1 MRALLLAALLP
12 LVAVAAPAIAPTPAS
27 APIASDAW
35 IALGPPGSAPLAA
48 YLTLA
53 NPGPAPRTLVGVDAA
68 GFARVEIHSTVNDGS
83 TMRMRRLP
91 SLELP
96 VGGRVVLGP
105 GRLHLMLF
113 GPPKGLVAGQRI
125 ALELSFDDGTTVTI
139 DAELRDPRAAGA
151 APHHH
156 GTP

>member
-1 MRALLLAALLP
+1 VTRALLLTASLALLASAAP
-12 LVAVAAPAIAPTPAS
+12 TTAAAPATPV
-27 APIASDAW
+27 ASDAW

-68 GFARVEIHSTVNDGS
+68 GFARVEIHNTVKDGS

-91 SLELP
+91 NLEVP
-96 VGGRVVLGP
+96 AGGRVVLGP

-113 GPPKGLVAGQRI
+113 APPKGLAAGQRI